1 MGGLRKLTVVPE
13 YRSYIMSYRAFHFCV
28 KTLVRILNRFLKVFE
43 GNWGSGDGNISKGRK
58 GDANFF
64 RYH

>member
-1 MGGLRKLTVVPE
+1 MGGSRKLTVVPE
-13 YRSYIMSYRAFHFCV
+13 YRSYIMSYRAFHFRV
-28 KTLVRILNRFLKVFE
+28 KMLVRILKGFLKYFE

-58 GDANFF
+58 GGANFF